1 MLFLGVAGDQGGI
14 EVQDQAGQR
23 ASRGPGRRYAL
34 TVPGGLQPGGFPGLG
49 ADRGQRGEG
58 GLVDVGPGRPE
69 ECGTLPGKRRGVGRV
84 ELLAPAGRPRKRSGT
99 PEGRHP
105 VNTPCIGGASRPSAG
120 ALRLVE
126 GRTGEPRTVDISD
139 YLRAVAAHC
148 PFLMPSVARGLIGW
162 TVYEI
167 SADAQADD
175 VEAEVFQAG
184 VQAAEWIRPLTTRR
198 HGPLVCENIV
208 LLGGDA
214 TAHRALLAW
223 PHWALKHLY
232 GPVGLMFGKFWT
244 GEEGT
249 DRQGRRIPAPP
260 FSFLAARCAVP
271 PVDPRFL
278 TGTPDLAQSLST
290 AVDDGRNVFQGLPYE
305 WKAVK
310 KWASSLLSPQ
320 SPVPPAK
327 RSAASRSS

>member
-1 MLFLGVAGDQGGI
+1 MI
-14 EVQDQAGQR
+14 
-23 ASRGPGRRYAL
+23 
-34 TVPGGLQPGGFPGLG
+34 T
-49 ADRGQRGEG
+49 
-58 GLVDVGPGRPE
+58 
-69 ECGTLPGKRRGVGRV
+69 T
-84 ELLAPAGRPRKRSGT
+84 
-99 PEGRHP
+99 H
-105 VNTPCIGGASRPSAG
+105 IGGAFRPRAG

-126 GRTGEPRTVDISD
+126 GRTSEPETADVSG
-139 YLRAVAAHC
+139 YVRAVASHC
-148 PFLMPSVARGLIGW
+148 PFLMPSVARGLTGW

-167 SADAQADD
+167 AGDTGAA
-175 VEAEVFQAG
+175 EAEVFHAG

-198 HGPLVCENIV
+198 HGTLVCENIV

-214 TAHRALLAW
+214 PAHRELMAW

-244 GEEGT
+244 DEEGT
-249 DRQGRRIPAPP
+249 DRQGHRIPPPP
-260 FSFLAARCAVP
+260 FSFLTARSAIR

-278 TGTPDLAQSLST
+278 TDTPDLAQSLST

-320 SPVPPAK
+320 RPVPLPK
-327 RSAASRSS
+327 RSAAPRSS